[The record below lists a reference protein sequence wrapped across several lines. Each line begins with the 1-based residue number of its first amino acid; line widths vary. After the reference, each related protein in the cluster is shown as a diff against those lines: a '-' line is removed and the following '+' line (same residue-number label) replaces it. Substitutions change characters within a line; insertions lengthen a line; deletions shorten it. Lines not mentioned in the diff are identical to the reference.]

1 MTVCL
6 INMAGFGGD
15 VVNGNLEYLRGN
27 NPWIYLFKLTS

>member
-27 NPWIYLFKLTS
+27 NIFI